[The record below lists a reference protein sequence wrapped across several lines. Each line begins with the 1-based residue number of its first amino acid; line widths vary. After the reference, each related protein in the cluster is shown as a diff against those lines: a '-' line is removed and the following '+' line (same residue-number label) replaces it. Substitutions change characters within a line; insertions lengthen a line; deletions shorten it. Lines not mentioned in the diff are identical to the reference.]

1 MSVHTPTPVDSRPS
15 RAIVLGGAR
24 SGKSTFAESQLAQCE
39 VVTYVAT
46 SARNPDDPEW
56 TERIRL
62 HQQRRPES
70 WRTAE
75 TLDVAAVL
83 LDDDPSP
90 VLVDCLGVWIT
101 RILDEVGAWT
111 DAPGWRDGLRTRV
124 DELVDAIRRTHR
136 RVILVS
142 NEVGMGVVP
151 DTAAGRLFRDE
162 LGRLNAAVAGACD
175 EVWMCVAGIPRRW
188 A

>member
-1 MSVHTPTPVDSRPS
+1 M
-15 RAIVLGGAR
+15 
-24 SGKSTFAESQLAQCE
+24 
-39 VVTYVAT
+39 
-46 SARNPDDPEW
+46 
-56 TERIRL
+56 
-62 HQQRRPES
+62 
-70 WRTAE
+70 
-75 TLDVAAVL
+75 
-83 LDDDPSP
+83 
-90 VLVDCLGVWIT
+90 WIT
-101 RILDEVGAWT
+101 RILDEVGAWS
-111 DAPGWRDGLRTRV
+111 DEPGWRDGLRTRV

>member
-101 RILDEVGAWT
+101 RILDEVAPSYQKNGFVRRREGAET
-111 DAPGWRDGLRTRV
+111 PLVVPQRRTR
-124 DELVDAIRRTHR
+124 
-136 RVILVS
+136 S
-142 NEVGMGVVP
+142 
-151 DTAAGRLFRDE
+151 
-162 LGRLNAAVAGACD
+162 
-175 EVWMCVAGIPRRW
+175 RW
-188 A
+188 

>member
-1 MSVHTPTPVDSRPS
+1 MTITEDAYFRSFAPTGAAPADWADTHTFDTPD
-15 RAIVLGGAR
+15 
-24 SGKSTFAESQLAQCE
+24 
-39 VVTYVAT
+39 
-46 SARNPDDPEW
+46 W
-56 TERIRL
+56 T
-62 HQQRRPES
+62 
-70 WRTAE
+70 
-75 TLDVAAVL
+75 
-83 LDDDPSP
+83 
-90 VLVDCLGVWIT
+90 
-101 RILDEVGAWT
+101 
-111 DAPGWRDGLRTRV
+111 V

>member
-75 TLDVAAVL
+75 TLDVFAVL
-83 LDDDPSP
+83 LDDDARNLFALSG
-90 VLVDCLGVWIT
+90 VLELHGFQVLHADNGRKGIEMLLAHLK
-101 RILDEVGAWT
+101 RILKLDRLRLRGPNGA
-111 DAPGWRDGLRTRV
+111 
-124 DELVDAIRRTHR
+124 
-136 RVILVS
+136 
-142 NEVGMGVVP
+142 
-151 DTAAGRLFRDE
+151 RDE
-162 LGRLNAAVAGACD
+162 FHLAAAAQNLRKLAKLLPNGPQFRPA
-175 EVWMCVAGIPRRW
+175 
-188 A
+188 